1 MRRFSHIFDQF
12 AGSASGQVLLRR
24 MEKGGVFSASG
35 VSGAAQSFLSAFLK
49 HTFAERTLLVVAPN
63 IKAQERL
70 HQDLGTWLRLG
81 SLSAPLSFFP
91 EWEVLP
97 HEARLPHGGI
107 IRERLQTLDSLAHSP
122 IICATAP
129 SLAQRTLSASLL
141 KNRVRTLAKGEPV
154 VMEELLEWL
163 VAQGYARFPQV
174 GQRGEMARRGGI
186 VDVFPYTSSLAF
198 RLEFFGDVVESIRT
212 FDPATQLSI
221 DTVEQVVLSPGGE
234 VGLLSGEPA
243 EAKSTLLDH
252 LPKDTI
258 VVLCEEDEISLALQ
272 DYFARVPA
280 GDSYHCQIEV
290 IEGWLR
296 SENRVVAGLS
306 ELALESSLS
315 DGEDSRMDCELDLRT
330 LDLAVGEKLAGTLA
344 PAADIRRQELFNLI
358 HRWWRQGE
366 QVWVLCNNDG
376 ERQRFLEIWAEFGFQ
391 KPGDE
396 MRVELGT
403 LGGGFICPTARMVV
417 VTDAEIFGRY
427 KTRQPRRIRQA
438 EEARRWVA
446 PVAYT
451 ELEEGDFVVHVQH
464 GIGQYTGMEVLS
476 VGDSPQG
483 EECLVIEYAPS
494 GPEMAAPK
502 LFVPV
507 SEAHLVSKYIGA
519 GRARPVLNAL
529 GGRRWAKTKERAEQS
544 VRDLAAELLVIQA
557 ARASQEGHSFGA
569 DSPWQ
574 REFEAAFLYD
584 ETPDQQTAIDETK
597 QDLEARRPMDRL
609 ICGDVGFGKTEV
621 AIRAAF
627 KAVMGGKQVAV
638 LVPTTVLAH
647 QHFNTFRERMAD
659 YPVRVEVLSRFRKAS
674 EQRRV
679 MAALENGGVDIVIGT
694 HKLLS
699 PDICFKDLGLV
710 VVDEEQRF
718 GVGHKERFK
727 LLRRMVDVLTLS
739 ATPIPRTLY
748 LALVGA
754 RDMSVIQTP
763 PMDRLPVETIV
774 AEFDERLIRDAI
786 DRELNRGGQVFFL
799 HNRVAT
805 INGVGERLRRLVPKA
820 RIAVGHGQM
829 ESGELEEVM
838 MRFVNGE
845 VDVLLS
851 TTIIESGIDIPNANT
866 IIIDRAD
873 RFGLSDLYQ
882 LRGRVGR
889 YRHQAYAYI
898 LLPRHMALLREARKR
913 ISALKQHSAPGSG
926 FKIALRDLEI
936 RGAGNLL
943 GVEQSGHITA
953 IGFDLYCQLLQQSVR
968 QLKGEKVLPRLE
980 VRTQFDFLTLG
991 PNPPQVVRSK
1001 TPSSRNSSEMRRDD
1015 GVVVW
1020 VDDEF
1025 VSEPESVNTCSPGA
1039 AYLPMDFIG
1048 DSRTRIELYR
1058 RLAQFQEASA
1068 IAELKAELR
1077 DRFGKIPPAVNLL
1090 FQVADLKL
1098 LGREKQITLI
1108 EVESDRLK
1116 LFRNGDWVI
1125 VDGRFPRLTARTP
1138 ASRLNEMQALL
1149 RKI

>member
-1 MRRFSHIFDQF
+1 MARFSNIFDCF
-12 AGSASGQVLLRR
+12 AGSASGQSLLRC
-24 MEKGGVFSASG
+24 MEKGGVFSVNG
-35 VSGAAQSFLSAFLK
+35 VTGAAQPFLAAFLK
-49 HTFAERTLLVVAPN
+49 HSFAKRTLLVVAPN
-63 IKAQERL
+63 NKAQERL
-70 HQDLGTWLRLG
+70 HQDLGTWLRLE
-81 SLSAPLSFFP
+81 SSSVPLSFFP
-91 EWEVLP
+91 EWEVMP

-129 SLAQRTLSASLL
+129 SLAQRTLSAQML
-141 KNRVRTLAKGEPV
+141 KQRVRTIGKGDQV
-154 VMEELLEWL
+154 TIDELLSWL
-163 VAQGYARFPQV
+163 AVQGYARFPQV

-186 VDVFPYTSSLAF
+186 VDVFPYTSALAF
-198 RLEFFGDVVESIRT
+198 RLDFFGDEVESIRT
-212 FDPATQLSI
+212 FDPVTQLSV

-234 VGLLSGEPA
+234 VGLLQNEPA
-243 EAKSTLLDH
+243 TAKSTLLDH

-258 VVLCEEDEISLALQ
+258 VVLCEAEEISLSLQ

-280 GDSYHCQIEV
+280 EDSYHCALDSIHE
-290 IEGWLR
+290 WLR
-296 SENRVVAGLS
+296 SENRIVVGLS
-306 ELALESSLS
+306 ELESIPMLG
-315 DGEDSRMDCELDLRT
+315 DDSATACGLDLRAM
-330 LDLAVGEKLAGTLA
+330 DLAVGEKISEALVQV
-344 PAADIRRQELFNLI
+344 ADIRRKEFFNLI

-391 KPGDE
+391 TPGE
-396 MRVELGT
+396 GMRVELGT
-403 LGGGFICPTARMVV
+403 LSSGFVCTSARLVV
-417 VTDAEIFGRY
+417 ATDAEIFGRY
-427 KTRQPRRIRQA
+427 KTRRLRRIHQA
-438 EEARRWVA
+438 EEARRSSA

-451 ELEEGDFVVHVQH
+451 ELEEGDYVVHVAH
-464 GIGQYTGMEVLS
+464 GIGQYTGMEVLPAGGS
-476 VGDSPQG
+476 AQG

-494 GPEMAAPK
+494 QPEMSAPK

-519 GRARPVLNAL
+519 GKARPVLNTL
-529 GGRRWAKTKERAEQS
+529 GGKRWAKTIERAENS

-557 ARASQEGHSFGA
+557 ARASQEGHSFGV

-584 ETPDQQTAIDETK
+584 ETPDQQTAIDDTK
-597 QDLEARRPMDRL
+597 RDLESLRPMDRL

-627 KAVMGGKQVAV
+627 KAVMGGKQVAI

-674 EQRRV
+674 EQLRV
-679 MAALENGGVDIVIGT
+679 IEALSVGSVDIVIGT
-694 HKLLS
+694 HKLLR
-699 PDICFKDLGLV
+699 PDIRFKDLGLV

-763 PMDRLPVETIV
+763 PMDRLPVDTIV
-774 AEFDERLIRDAI
+774 AEYDERLIRDAI
-786 DRELNRGGQVFFL
+786 ERELNRGGQVFFL

-805 INGVGERLRRLVPKA
+805 ITGMESRLRALVPKA

-829 ESGELEEVM
+829 DSGELEAVM
-838 MRFVNGE
+838 LRFVNGE

-898 LLPRHMALLREARKR
+898 LLPRHMAVLREARKR
-913 ISALKQHSAPGSG
+913 ISALKQHSSPGSG

-980 VRTQFDFLTLG
+980 IRTQLDFLTLG
-991 PNPPQVVRSK
+991 PNPPQVVKPK
-1001 TPSSRNSSEMRRDD
+1001 TPGARKSIDVRRDD
-1015 GVVVW
+1015 DVVSW

-1025 VSEPESVNTCSPGA
+1025 VSEPEMVNTCSPGA
-1039 AYLPMDFIG
+1039 AYLPMDYIS
-1048 DSRTRIELYR
+1048 DSRQRIELYR
-1058 RLAQFQEASA
+1058 RLAQLQESSA
-1068 IAELKAELR
+1068 IASLKSELR
-1077 DRFGKIPPAVNLL
+1077 DRFGKVPMAVNLL
-1090 FQVADLKL
+1090 LQVADLKL
-1098 LGREKQITLI
+1098 FGREKQITLI
-1108 EVESDRLK
+1108 EVECDRLK
-1116 LFRNGDWVI
+1116 LFRKGDWLMVE
-1125 VDGRFPRLTARTP
+1125 GRFPRLSARTP
-1138 ASRLNEMQALL
+1138 TSRLNEMQGLL
-1149 RKI
+1149 RKL